1 MKKVMKKSALTAL
14 MLTAFATFTPA
25 FAQVKLVVDEHI
37 KVTAINGQEI
47 KHGLLQPLQREF
59 TLKNGKHVITARYDR
74 LFDLNRE
81 HDYVKSG
88 NVTVTATLADGEFE
102 LVMPNQPT
110 SYQSAKE
117 YAKNP
122 SLAIAQNGK
131 IIAQENVSEERTGIL
146 SGVGVNLGG
155 IFNRNND
162 ALNANQKVIAS
173 LDTGTATPATPVA
186 SQNSDK
192 PAKADDNLDDFM
204 KIWLNS
210 SEAERDK
217 IRQWIQ
223 K

>member
-14 MLTAFATFTPA
+14 MFTACATFTPA

-155 IFNRNND
+155 IFNRND
-162 ALNANQKVIAS
+162 ALTANQKVIAS
-173 LDTGTATPATPVA
+173 LDTGTATPTTSVA

>member
-1 MKKVMKKSALTAL
+1 MKKIVFATLLGIFASN
-14 MLTAFATFTPA
+14 AFAE
-25 FAQVKLVVDEHI
+25 VKLSVDDNI

-59 TLKNGKHVITARYDR
+59 TLSSGRHVITARYDR

-88 NVTVTATLADGEFE
+88 NVTITATLDDGQYE
-102 LVMPNQPT
+102 LIMPNQPN

-122 SLAIAQNGK
+122 SLAIAQEGK
-131 IIAQENVSEERTGIL
+131 ILVQENTSEERAGLL
-146 SGVGVNLGG
+146 SGIGAGLGG
-155 IFNRNND
+155 IFQRDN
-162 ALNANQKVIAS
+162 ALNANQRVIAS
-173 LDTGTATPATPVA
+173 LEPTTPAQSTVPPPV
-186 SQNSDK
+186 K
-192 PAKADDNLDDFM
+192 GDDNLDGFM

-210 SEAERDK
+210 SETEREK
-217 IRQWIQ
+217 IRQWIE